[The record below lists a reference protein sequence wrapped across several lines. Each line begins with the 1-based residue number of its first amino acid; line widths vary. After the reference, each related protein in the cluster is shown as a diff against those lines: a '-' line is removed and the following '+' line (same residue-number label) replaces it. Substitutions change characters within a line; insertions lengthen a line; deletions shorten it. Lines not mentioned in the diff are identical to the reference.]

1 MSFRRM
7 SRPVREPLQQVTASK
22 RDVLWL
28 TYCEIVLND
37 TRLDIFCKFLF
48 LFFLIIWPKGI
59 DLSVAFDMPY
69 QFAFWKAAT
78 NSQS

>member
-37 TRLDIFCKFLF
+37 TKLDIFCKFLF
-48 LFFLIIWPKGI
+48 LFF
-59 DLSVAFDMPY
+59 FDYLAQGYRPLCG
-69 QFAFWKAAT
+69 F
-78 NSQS
+78 